1 MHVPNDTNFI
11 MRDGFPKNFSR
22 IHSQIFLAALKSS
35 EETTDSERFNSAICP
50 ATLVGE
56 VF

>member
-1 MHVPNDTNFI
+1 MDVPNDTNFI
-11 MRDGFPKNFSR
+11 LGDRFPKVFSR

-35 EETTDSERFNSAICP
+35 EETTESERFNSAICP